1 MSCITPAT
9 FSWGMGRAPQVK
21 RVQTMA
27 KAALLAALVQ
37 EGKTQEGPPVKSSD
51 VVQTGYFKGRS
62 TLPVI
67 NATIT
72 PSSRGQWLG
81 QLSSLLFFPLC

>member
-1 MSCITPAT
+1 
-9 FSWGMGRAPQVK
+9 MGRAPQVK

-51 VVQTGYFKGRS
+51 VVQTGYFKGRL
-62 TLPVI
+62 TLPAI